1 MFPSHSK
8 RICKRDKSTVGA
20 PHGTAMLASLWFVT
34 SASWCP
40 FISHW
45 DKLTRKCQ
53 LLAWLILYGTV
64 TKTHLYLFWVQS
76 RNLTDQ
82 LTYIT
87 LTVKRFCQWK
97 QNWLI
102 LFAPHKAKVKGK
114 KVIAELFIL
123 CFNSESNN
131 SFIAFYSSLLW
142 TFTFNLS
149 SRLEGND
156 ISEICKKNLSAAMTI
171 GRKDLVQTWSLLS
184 LVLDKK
190 LAPSDSMDESPWA
203 LHPFGRKM
211 VSSLWV
217 CFIYLRIL

>member
-1 MFPSHSK
+1 MTRFVWL
-8 RICKRDKSTVGA
+8 RDEDA
-20 PHGTAMLASLWFVT
+20 LISLWRSVT
-34 SASWCP
+34 QSNRP
-40 FISHW
+40 VDLHNI
-45 DKLTRKCQ
+45 DCQ
-53 LLAWLILYGTV
+53 A
-64 TKTHLYLFWVQS
+64 FWS
-76 RNLTDQ
+76 M
-82 LTYIT
+82 
-87 LTVKRFCQWK
+87 K
-97 QNWLI
+97 
-102 LFAPHKAKVKGK
+102 
-114 KVIAELFIL
+114 AELTNPL
-123 CFNSESNN
+123 CPLWGKIKENN
-131 SFIAFYSSLLW
+131 SFITFYSSLLW
-142 TFTFNLS
+142 TLTLNLS

>member
-1 MFPSHSK
+1 MAALFLLSVCQETFSYILLGKSGFQKFCGEMIKILILITCLVDFFKKKQREFRNLSLVISFYCWMFPSHSK

-53 LLAWLILYGTV
+53 LLVWLVLYGTV
-64 TKTHLYLFWVQS
+64 TKTHFYLICVQS

-97 QNWLI
+97 AGL
-102 LFAPHKAKVKGK
+102 
-114 KVIAELFIL
+114 
-123 CFNSESNN
+123 
-131 SFIAFYSSLLW
+131 
-142 TFTFNLS
+142 T
-149 SRLEGND
+149 
-156 ISEICKKNLSAAMTI
+156 
-171 GRKDLVQTWSLLS
+171 
-184 LVLDKK
+184 
-190 LAPSDSMDESPWA
+190 
-203 LHPFGRKM
+203 
-211 VSSLWV
+211 
-217 CFIYLRIL
+217 